1 MTDSPFKPTLP
12 KDFAAPALLPLD
24 PDKSDVCLNSA
35 SGILGKSNEIKGQQ
49 SRTSC
54 MASYSVENLPSWIRH
69 HVGEAWSIFS
79 GRIEQGGAEFCPK
92 EDDPA
97 EVCDILENI
106 PEILLP
112 RLEPSFIGLQR
123 EADPDEFFK
132 NWYLGLSKR
141 YTQDMKTVKLISG
154 SDYKK
159 RYQKSALVLQKFIP
173 EFTAFFDSLREF
185 IGNQACL
192 NSRWKQ
198 GDASRK
204 KWDLAMFERH
214 IVWGGA
220 AALNA
225 TAYVGYSR

>member
-1 MTDSPFKPTLP
+1 
-12 KDFAAPALLPLD
+12 
-24 PDKSDVCLNSA
+24 
-35 SGILGKSNEIKGQQ
+35 
-49 SRTSC
+49 

-204 KWDLAMFERH
+204 KWDLAAFERD
-214 IVWGGA
+214 IVWGSA